1 MQSVHYKKYI
11 FCKIPKHCIKCMCNA
26 FIVKNAS
33 CAKCTLCK
41 VFVVESVDLRFSENW
56 NQCSEPMNKPSI
68 GNLTHFFYKT
78 LHAIFINDT
87 DLYTKHAP
95 VIISLLAQVFCP
107 RPDQTRGSGQCTRQ
121 KTDQDSHTEISQ
133 VRHCHYQ
140 LAFDNTCNKYHMIV
154 RICWDQIYIFKSFVL
169 QVYLD
174 QYFSM
179 GEYGILTEIN
189 LTCFVALN
197 LQFFWDQSL

>member
-1 MQSVHYKKYI
+1 
-11 FCKIPKHCIKCMCNA
+11 MCNA

-107 RPDQTRGSGQCTRQ
+107 RPDQTRPGVLASAPDRKQTRTATQ
-121 KTDQDSHTEISQ
+121 K
-133 VRHCHYQ
+133 
-140 LAFDNTCNKYHMIV
+140 LAK
-154 RICWDQIYIFKSFVL
+154 
-169 QVYLD
+169 LD
-174 QYFSM
+174 TV
-179 GEYGILTEIN
+179 ITN
-189 LTCFVALN
+189 
-197 LQFFWDQSL
+197 